1 MTTIDTVRTLSAA
14 LALAVSADAFA
25 GNVRTESISF
35 ESNGARI
42 VGTLFL
48 PEKTDGKPL
57 PAIVVTGAWMTVKE
71 QMPYTYA
78 RELAEHGYA
87 ALAFDFRGWGQSAGA
102 PRNMESPTMKI
113 ADINAAVAYLDSR
126 KDIDDNRINGLGICA
141 SAGYMATVAAN
152 NPKLSNLALIA
163 PWLHDAAIVEQVYG
177 GKDGVAKLIR
187 TSRDAEA
194 TFQRTGQPVLVP
206 AASKTDRSAVMFD
219 VPYYTE
225 ADRGL
230 IPAWDNTF
238 NLASWE
244 GWLTFDGVRIGT
256 RIDKPT
262 LIVHSEA
269 AAIPQGA
276 KAFAKNLRGPV
287 REVWLDNVGQLDFYD
302 REQAVERSAN
312 AVAEFFAANAER
324 PLGPVGA
331 PDTSKVISLV
341 SSIPLAVDLARYDLA
356 ETAFA
361 PQIVID
367 YTSLWGGEPQTMT
380 PAALMDAWR
389 GIVPGFSATWHE
401 LGDVRAEV
409 NGDRATATAF
419 VDGRHWLDGQLWRP
433 IGRYHWELAKL
444 DGAWKVTMM
453 RFAMTEEIGDR
464 SIARQ
469 AMERAKT
476 LAAIAR

>member
-1 MTTIDTVRTLSAA
+1 MNAINTVRTLSAA

-25 GNVRTESISF
+25 GNIRTESVSF
-35 ESNGARI
+35 DSNGARI
-42 VGTLFL
+42 TGTLFL

-57 PAIVVTGAWMTVKE
+57 PAVVVTGAWMTVKE

-78 RELAEHGYA
+78 RELAERGYA
-87 ALAFDFRGWGQSAGA
+87 ALAFDFRGWGQSAGT

-141 SAGYMATVAAN
+141 SSGYMASVAAS
-152 NPKLSNLALIA
+152 NPKLSNLALVA

-177 GKDGVAKLIR
+177 GKDGVAKLIA
-187 TSRDAEA
+187 TSRSAETA
-194 TFQRTGQPVLVP
+194 NRNGKPQLVP

-225 ADRGL
+225 ADRGM
-230 IPAWDNTF
+230 IPAWDNKF

-244 GWLTFDGVRIGT
+244 GWLTFDALQYAPN
-256 RIDKPT
+256 IDKPT
-262 LIVHSEA
+262 LLVHSEA

-276 KAFAKNLRGPV
+276 KQFAKTLTGPV

-302 REQAVERSAN
+302 REQPVNRSAD
-312 AVAEFFAANAER
+312 AVAAFFTANTKQTLA
-324 PLGPVGA
+324 LLGA
-331 PDTSKVISLV
+331 PETSKVISVV

-356 ETAFA
+356 EAAFA

-401 LGDVRAEV
+401 LSNVRAFV
-409 NGDRATATAF
+409 DGDRATATAA

-433 IGRYHWELAKL
+433 VGHYHWELSKI
-444 DGAWKVTMM
+444 DGAWKVTKMQ
-453 RFAMTEEIGDR
+453 FAMTQEIGDR
-464 SIARQ
+464 SVAQQ
-469 AMERAKT
+469 AMARAKALT
-476 LAAIAR
+476 AR